1 MKNMMKPLAVLLLVA
16 LLLAGCGKKP
26 VFGVSS
32 GEDNT
37 ISVTAEKAVK
47 GSGGI
52 GYLTVGENQSVVV
65 AANFDD
71 NGKILVRVFA
81 GLLGSDEFGD
91 EPVAEVT
98 VSGHDT
104 AEFTIDA
111 GEYTLAVIAEDTL
124 NGTAALSVKSPAL
137 AKN

>member
-1 MKNMMKPLAVLLLVA
+1 MNKLMKPLAILLLAA

-26 VFGVSS
+26 VFNVSS

-52 GYLTVGENQSVVV
+52 GYLTVGENESIVL
-65 AANFDD
+65 AANFDGD
-71 NGKILVRVFA
+71 GMLRVRVFA
-81 GLLGSDEFGD
+81 GLLGSDEFNED
-91 EPVAEVT
+91 FVSETT

-104 AEFTIDA
+104 ASFTIDA
-111 GEYTLAVIAEDTL
+111 GEYTLAVFADTAL
-124 NGTAALSVKSPAL
+124 NGTATLSVHA
-137 AKN
+137 AK